1 VLDVNDIQRKMGWC
15 VLDVTHTRHKTG
27 VIMGMSSK
35 LNRHLRQN
43 ELVCAGSYPHPGTK
57 QW

>member
-1 VLDVNDIQRKMGWC
+1 
-15 VLDVTHTRHKTG
+15 
-27 VIMGMSSK
+27 MSSK

-57 QW
+57 QWWFKKGADYVFDLKTLFNIMTMLLFR